1 MSTPPDAPRT
11 ARGDTPQARRTPR
24 AAAAGRWGL
33 LPTRWRMRRSPRWWQ
48 EILFILISYLL
59 YSKVRN
65 NVGGTTVAD
74 CRRADTLSA
83 LQRIACGR
91 ALDIWHFE
99 RAIGT
104 GFELGMNKAVAK
116 VEWLATFAN
125 YWYALAHFIVTIGV
139 LVWVYRRH
147 PLQYRGLRTVL
158 YGTNLVALFGYT
170 FYELAPPRMLTQIG
184 FIDTVVKFH
193 TWGSW
198 GSGGVA
204 SVSNQFAAMP
214 SMHVAWSTWSAIAI
228 WELARRRRVKVLG
241 CLYPVVTFLVIVA
254 TANHFWLDALGG
266 LVALW
271 IGFLIQ
277 RVLSGQPAVD
287 VNLEHQDQAATAL

>member
-1 MSTPPDAPRT
+1 MSTAPDASGT
-11 ARGDTPQARRTPR
+11 AHRDRSPTHPARASAP
-24 AAAAGRWGL
+24 GKWGL
-33 LPTRWRMRRSPRWWQ
+33 LPSRWRLRRSPRWWQ
-48 EILFILISYLL
+48 ELLFIVISYLL
-59 YSKVRN
+59 YSRVRN
-65 NVGGTTVAD
+65 NVGATTAAD
-74 CRRADTLSA
+74 CRLTDTLSP

-104 GFELGMNKAVAK
+104 GFELGFNKAIAGVS
-116 VEWLATFAN
+116 WLASAAN
-125 YWYALAHFIVTIGV
+125 YWYALAHFVVTIGV

-158 YGTNLVALFGYT
+158 YSMNLVALFGYT
-170 FYELAPPRMLTQIG
+170 FYELAPPRMLTQVG
-184 FIDTVVKFH
+184 FIDTVVRFH

-214 SMHVAWSTWSAIAI
+214 SMHIGWSTWSAIALAQ
-228 WELARRRRVKVLG
+228 LARRKWVKVLG
-241 CLYPVVTFLVIVA
+241 CAYPVVTFLVIVA

-271 IGFLIQ
+271 LGFLIQ
-277 RVLSGQPAVD
+277 RLLSGQPAVD
-287 VNLEHQDQAATAL
+287 VTLEHDDASAMAL

>member
-1 MSTPPDAPRT
+1 MP
-11 ARGDTPQARRTPR
+11 
-24 AAAAGRWGL
+24 GRWGL
-33 LPTRWRMRRSPRWWQ
+33 LPSRWRLRRAPRWWQ
-48 EILFILISYLL
+48 EITFIVISYLL
-59 YSKVRN
+59 YSQVRN
-65 NVGGTTVAD
+65 NVGGTTATD
-74 CRRADTLSA
+74 CGARASLGP
-83 LQRIACGR
+83 LQRVACDR

-99 RAIGT
+99 RALGT
-104 GFELGMNKAVAK
+104 GFELGFNKTLAGVS
-116 VEWLATFAN
+116 WLASAAN
-125 YWYALAHFIVTIGV
+125 YWYAVAHFVVTIAV

-158 YGTNLVALFGYT
+158 YSANVVALIGYT
-170 FYELAPPRMLTQIG
+170 FYELAPPRMLTQLG

-214 SMHVAWSTWSAIAI
+214 SMHVAWSTWSAIALVQLSSRM
-228 WELARRRRVKVLG
+228 WVRVLG
-241 CLYPVVTFLVIVA
+241 GVYPFITFLVIVG

-271 IGFLIQ
+271 LGFLIQ
-277 RVLSGQPAVD
+277 RALSGQQAVD
-287 VNLEHQDQAATAL
+287 VSLERHELPATAP